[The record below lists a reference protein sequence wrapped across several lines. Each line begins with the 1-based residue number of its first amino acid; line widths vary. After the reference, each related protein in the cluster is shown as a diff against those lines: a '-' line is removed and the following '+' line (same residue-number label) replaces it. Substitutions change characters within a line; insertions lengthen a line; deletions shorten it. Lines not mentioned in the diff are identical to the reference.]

1 MSKVGDWVIEMQDDC
16 IYLTREQ
23 FMKKHGER
31 YVYIWDK
38 QLGVVPQTCV
48 EYSEETKGEN

>member
-31 YVYIWDK
+31 YVYIWDE